1 MSEDI
6 LGFFIHRDGNRDKTL
21 MRMQSASIVRGKQI
35 TSPETPETVGTAL
48 ALTYAQIADL
58 FHRYRD
64 ELTRRLIGMVK
75 SRETAA
81 DLVQETYLRLLRCGE
96 ELVVEQPRALL
107 HRIAGNLAIDHLR
120 KEKNPFH
127 AVDSMDA
134 AMAVPCQ
141 APSPERELFGKQR
154 LQICLQVIERLP
166 PRSREAFV
174 LRRVY
179 GYSYQEIAAR
189 LNISESGVEKL
200 LMRALDQSCE
210 ALKAI
215 DLAE

>member
-1 MSEDI
+1 MS
-6 LGFFIHRDGNRDKTL
+6 
-21 MRMQSASIVRGKQI
+21 GKHV
-35 TSPETPETVGTAL
+35 TSHEAPEPVGTAL
-48 ALTYAQIADL
+48 VLTYAQIADL

-64 ELTRRLIGMVK
+64 ELTRRLVGMVK

-81 DLVQETYLRLLRCGE
+81 DLVQDTYLRLLRCGE
-96 ELVVEQPRALL
+96 ERVVEQPRALL

-120 KEKNPFH
+120 KATNAVH
-127 AVDSMDA
+127 AADSMDA
-134 AMAVPCQ
+134 AMAAPCQ
-141 APSPERELFGKQR
+141 APSPEQELLGKQR
-154 LQICLQVIERLP
+154 LRIFFQVIEGLP

-174 LRRVY
+174 LCRVY

-200 LMRALDQSCE
+200 LMRALDRSCE

-215 DLAE
+215 ELAE

>member
-1 MSEDI
+1 ME
-6 LGFFIHRDGNRDKTL
+6 
-21 MRMQSASIVRGKQI
+21 SASFVRSKQI
-35 TSPETPETVGTAL
+35 TSQEIPVTVGTAL

-64 ELTRRLIGMVK
+64 ELTRRLIRMVK
-75 SRETAA
+75 SHETAA
-81 DLVQETYLRLLRCGE
+81 DLVQETYLRLLRCRE
-96 ELVVEQPRALL
+96 ERVVEQPRALL

-120 KEKNPFH
+120 KEKHAFH
-127 AVDSMDA
+127 NTNSMDV

-141 APSPERELFGKQR
+141 APSPERELLGKQR
-154 LQICLQVIERLP
+154 LRMFLQMLERLP

-174 LRRVY
+174 LCRVY

-200 LMRALDQSCE
+200 LMRALDRSCE
-210 ALKAI
+210 ALTASI